1 MIGKNMSAFV
11 EHGVV
16 TIKKVKHVVDGY
28 GPDGSVMSLR
38 PADHGIDF
46 TFGAP
51 YKARSCNSLSKNGLA
66 ELIAILQEVHE
77 AMKD

>member
-1 MIGKNMSAFV
+1 MSAFV
-11 EHGVV
+11 EHEVV
-16 TIKKVKHVVDGY
+16 TVKKIKHVVDGH
-28 GPDGSVMSLR
+28 GPDGSIMSIR
-38 PADHGIDF
+38 PALHGIDF

-51 YKARSCNSLSKNGLA
+51 YKANTCDGLSKNGVA